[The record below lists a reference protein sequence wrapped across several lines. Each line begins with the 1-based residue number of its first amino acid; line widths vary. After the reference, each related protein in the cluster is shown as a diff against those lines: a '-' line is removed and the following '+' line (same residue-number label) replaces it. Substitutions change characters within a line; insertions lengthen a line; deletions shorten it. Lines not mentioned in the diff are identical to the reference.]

1 MTLDCLIHRRLS
13 CFARNRTKYLVPPL
27 FVSLVTIK
35 KMSSGFSP
43 LPHAHTPNTPRARSN
58 VRALRH
64 DVSHRP
70 PRDGGQARRLQGCQV
85 RTRHFRT
92 SRFFVTSA
100 FFGIRLEKRV
110 GVAGERASPTRASA
124 PSRDGGDRAIACH
137 SARVLAL
144 GTRSRSSR
152 VHHSSPTT
160 FRRRRSW
167 QKRKTP
173 ATRSRARHLEIL
185 FRGGVGTLG
194 QDASPVRRVFGHFF
208 FCSKSFE
215 AHRRSPRPT
224 PRAVTY
230 PR

>member
-1 MTLDCLIHRRLS
+1 MS

-167 QKRKTP
+167 QKSGKLPRP
-173 ATRSRARHLEIL
+173 ALARDTSRSFFEGGSAHWDRTLRRCDGFSAIFFFARRASKLTVVLPDLPLALSH
-185 FRGGVGTLG
+185 TLG
-194 QDASPVRRVFGHFF
+194 D
-208 FCSKSFE
+208 
-215 AHRRSPRPT
+215 T
-224 PRAVTY
+224 
-230 PR
+230 